1 MPRSQSS
8 ADGARATWLDGVLLF
23 GLFFF
28 AFTYRSSGGVYW
40 LGLLLLAVWWFRVR
54 PSAPPLPRWMIH
66 CTLAYLAIWCGHA
79 LWVLWRG
86 EYPLVETL
94 VAYRHYA
101 ELTLFIPLSVA
112 LWHARQHLIWLL
124 WVPVV
129 AVVVRMLHRTD
140 YSDLAGT
147 FLNTEHYGFGTHHV
161 TFGMHAT
168 LALIC
173 GVALLG
179 LTQRRIASPAR
190 RRLFWLAVCL
200 ALALLLQGLVT
211 SGSRGAWIC
220 TSVGLLALLWSSR
233 RHLLLHTTQRLRR
246 GVGLLGVFVVAVV
259 VFGSYEKIQH
269 RFSVTS
275 DVGVRWLALDQMDR
289 TVDIFPDRRIFLAA
303 YGVERWVER
312 PVMGHGPAAVPV
324 FLQQDPDFHIHPHLH
339 NTYVQVLVEGGVVG
353 AGAFVLL
360 LLALIR
366 GVLVH
371 SPRQGLDA
379 RQLRWLLGAVL
390 LSWALWNLPNFHLH
404 NSDWRFTWNWFAA
417 IAAFL
422 MRLQTAGVTVL
433 EHRGPTA

>member
-1 MPRSQSS
+1 MPRSQP
-8 ADGARATWLDGVLLF
+8 ALDGARATWLNGVLLF

-40 LGLLLLAVWWFRVR
+40 LGVLLLAFWWLRVR
-54 PSAPPLPRWMIH
+54 PSAPPLPRWLIRSA
-66 CTLAYLAIWCGHA
+66 LAYLAVWCGHA
-79 LWVLWRG
+79 VWVVWRG
-86 EYPLVETL
+86 EYPLVDTL

-112 LWHARQHLIWLL
+112 LWHAGRHLIWLL
-124 WVPVV
+124 WVPVI

-140 YSDLAGT
+140 YGDLAGT
-147 FLNTEHYGFGTHHV
+147 FLNTEHFGFGTHHV

-179 LTQRRIASPAR
+179 LTQRRIGSTGR
-190 RRLFWLAVCL
+190 RRVFWFAACV

-220 TSVGLLALLWSSR
+220 TAVGLVSLLWWSR
-233 RHLLLHTTQRLRR
+233 RHLIEHTTPRLRR
-246 GVGLLGVFVVAVV
+246 SAALAGALVVAVV
-259 VFGSYEKIQH
+259 VLGSYDKIQH
-269 RFSVTS
+269 RVSVTS
-275 DVGVRWLALDQMDR
+275 DVGIRWFSLEQMDR
-289 TVDIFPDRRIFLAA
+289 SVDIFPDRRIFLAA
-303 YGVERWVER
+303 YGIERWLER
-312 PVMGHGPAAVPV
+312 PLMGHGPAAVPV

-353 AGAFVLL
+353 GAAVALL
-360 LLALIR
+360 LVALIR

-371 SPRQGLDA
+371 SPRQSLDA
-379 RQLRWLLGAVL
+379 RQLRWLLGAVM

-417 IAAFL
+417 IAALL

-433 EHRGPTA
+433 EQRRPMA